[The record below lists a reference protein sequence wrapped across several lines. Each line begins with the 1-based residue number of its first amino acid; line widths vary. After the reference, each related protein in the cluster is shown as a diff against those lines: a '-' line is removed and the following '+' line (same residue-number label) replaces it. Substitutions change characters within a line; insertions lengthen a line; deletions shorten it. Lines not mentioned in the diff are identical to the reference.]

1 MNRRLVLTIL
11 VLATAVA
18 LPLFT
23 LAGCGG
29 TTIISTPDSATPT
42 TVSNVEYL
50 DVQPVDLT
58 AITNLDKAG
67 LSDAEKQILARQS
80 FVAVG
85 LPAEQTAWKFWTIYE
100 DARYQGLPVLITT
113 DSLLNSYHSLFNTL
127 LQRMEE
133 AALFDQV
140 VLMTKELYT
149 AAYDQW
155 TSASDLAVKADAYLN
170 MIYLAVA
177 AALLEPEAS
186 KPAMLQDQVETEVGL
201 IDAAAGPAESPTMGY
216 SEDYSQYKPRG
227 HYTRSDRL
235 ERYFKA
241 MMWYGHPGFFINPR
255 DPDVTEEE
263 ALSLTRRAVL
273 IASSLTGSAKE
284 AWSAVYEPTS
294 VLVGRSDDLTVE
306 DMQTVMKQV
315 FGSAQPQPD
324 ALADNLKLGALRE
337 ALNELPAPKI
347 QSAVAPD
354 LSGDTSS
361 GASREENQR
370 SFRVMGQRYIPD
382 SYAFQQL
389 VWGYVGTET
398 NKRTIPMG
406 LDIMTLLGSDE
417 AYRLE
422 TELYGQQKYENWD
435 TQVQKVKKELAD
447 KSSGLWPTNIYTGW
461 LESLQQVMIVPKEGA
476 PAFMRSQPWA
486 LKNLNAALGSW
497 TELRHDTILYAKQSM
512 TAEGEGGEEPPSPGY
527 VEPYPAFYNRIA
539 ELAESLKQG
548 LATYDLLDS
557 DATDKLS
564 TMILIAQTLSTISQ
578 KELAGAPLAENELA
592 LIQTY
597 GQELE
602 ALEQFGT
609 DEEGLTLSPTPEKS
623 PLVADVHSDY
633 VTSPAQ
639 VLEEATG
646 YPLFL
651 YAAFELDGVMQ
662 LFVGAS
668 YSYYEFTA
676 PADRRLT
683 DEEWTALLDAAS
695 APPRPQWTDE
705 WIVQR

>member
-1 MNRRLVLTIL
+1 MKRRLALTIL
-11 VLATAVA
+11 TLAAAVA
-18 LPLFT
+18 LPLLA

-29 TTIISTPDSATPT
+29 TTATSEPDSTTPT
-42 TVSNVEYL
+42 TVSNIDYL
-50 DVQPVDLT
+50 DTQPVDLA
-58 AITNLDKAG
+58 AITNLDKAD
-67 LSDAEKQILARQS
+67 LTDAEKQTLARQS

-85 LPAEQTAWKFWTIYE
+85 LPPEGTAWKFWNIYE
-100 DARYQGLPVLITT
+100 GARYQGLPVLITT
-113 DSLLNSYHSLFNTL
+113 DSLLNAYHNLFDTL

-140 VLMTKELYT
+140 VQMTQDLYASAVAQWNAATQPMVKE
-149 AAYDQW
+149 AAR
-155 TSASDLAVKADAYLN
+155 LNVAYF
-170 MIYLAVA
+170 AVA
-177 AALLEPEAS
+177 ATLLNPAAGMDAKVSPEVQAEVALI
-186 KPAMLQDQVETEVGL
+186 Q
-201 IDAAAGPAESPTMGY
+201 DAAGLSDSVILGY

-235 ERYFKA
+235 ERYFRA
-241 MMWYGHPGFFINPR
+241 MMWYGHTGFFINPR

-263 ALSLTRRAVL
+263 AQSLTRRAVL

-284 AWSAVYEPTS
+284 AWAAVYEPTS

-306 DMQTVMKQV
+306 DMQAVIKQV
-315 FGSAQPQPD
+315 FGSAQLKPD
-324 ALADNLKLGALRE
+324 DLADNLKLDALRE
-337 ALNELPAPKI
+337 ALNKLPAPKI
-347 QSAVAPD
+347 QSAAVPD
-354 LSGDTSS
+354 RGGDES
-361 GASREENQR
+361 ASREENQR
-370 SFRVMGQRYIPD
+370 SFRVMGQRFIPD

-389 VWGYVGTET
+389 VWTYVGTED
-398 NKRTIPMG
+398 NKRSIPMG
-406 LDIMTLLGSDE
+406 LDIMTLLGSDQ

-422 TELYGQQKYENWD
+422 TELYGQQKYQNWD
-435 TQVQKVKKELAD
+435 AQLQKVKKELAD
-447 KSSGLWPTNIYTGW
+447 STSGLWPATIYTGW

-476 PAFMRSQPWA
+476 PKFMRSQPWA
-486 LKNLNAALGSW
+486 LKSLNAALGSW
-497 TELRHDTILYAKQSM
+497 AELRHDTILYAKQSM
-512 TAEGEGGEEPPSPGY
+512 AAEGEGGEEPLSSGY

-548 LATYDLLDS
+548 LDTYDLLDPDS
-557 DATDKLS
+557 TDKLS
-564 TMILIAQTLSTISQ
+564 TMILIAQKLSTISQ
-578 KELAGAPLAENELA
+578 KELAGTALAEDELS

-609 DEEGLTLSPTPEKS
+609 DEEGLTLSPAPDKS
-623 PLVADVHSDY
+623 PLVADVHTDY

-639 VLEEATG
+639 ALEEATG

-676 PADRRLT
+676 PADQRLT
-683 DEEWTALLDAAS
+683 DEEWTALLDADN
-695 APPRPQWTDE
+695 APPRPTWTDE